1 MVKWKYV
8 IQLNSLN
15 EHRVACLTFNVFI
28 NNSDFPINFLRKL
41 QTELKKD
48 AITLVFFE
56 NGLWLFC

>member
-8 IQLNSLN
+8 IRLNSLN
-15 EHRVACLTFNVFI
+15 EHRVACLTFKVFI

-41 QTELKKD
+41 QIELKKD
-48 AITLVFFE
+48 ATPVFFE